1 MNKENKDNEEIA
13 PSGITRKDAI
23 KKMGKYAA
31 LTALG
36 TFMILNPKK
45 AQATSASPSKILRFL
60 IFKFIKILTVNER
73 YINKILI
80 LIQLF
85 FNSELRGRAL
95 TKIRVHYQHKTLL
108 NYIYIWLKA

>member
-1 MNKENKDNEEIA
+1 MKKEIKDTEETA

-45 AQATSASPSKILRFL
+45 AQAFSASPSPSPSPDSGGSGGSGGSD
-60 IFKFIKILTVNER
+60 TPPPPP
-73 YINKILI
+73 
-80 LIQLF
+80 
-85 FNSELRGRAL
+85 G
-95 TKIRVHYQHKTLL
+95 
-108 NYIYIWLKA
+108 WDD

>member
-45 AQATSASPSKILRFL
+45 AQALSASSSPNPPPSGGDSGGAADD
-60 IFKFIKILTVNER
+60 TPPPPPGWVD
-73 YINKILI
+73 
-80 LIQLF
+80 
-85 FNSELRGRAL
+85 
-95 TKIRVHYQHKTLL
+95 
-108 NYIYIWLKA
+108 

>member
-1 MNKENKDNEEIA
+1 MKKEIKDTEETA

-45 AQATSASPSKILRFL
+45 AQAFSASPSP
-60 IFKFIKILTVNER
+60 
-73 YINKILI
+73 
-80 LIQLF
+80 
-85 FNSELRGRAL
+85 SPDGGSDSGSGRGSGSGSGSGSDTPPSPAGW
-95 TKIRVHYQHKTLL
+95 
-108 NYIYIWLKA
+108 ND